1 MKKVLGLVVTERKEI
16 KIENSAPPVGLE
28 PTTSC
33 ILGKHT
39 TTVPR
44 GRLQVVGDGSDFGN

>member
-1 MKKVLGLVVTERKEI
+1 MVIYRTERKEI

-44 GRLQVVGDGSDFGN
+44 GILQVVGDGSDFGN

>member
-1 MKKVLGLVVTERKEI
+1 MKKALGLGYRSGYRTDRRES
-16 KIENSAPPVGLE
+16 KIENLAPPVGLE
-28 PTTSC
+28 PMTSC

-44 GRLQVVGDGSDFGN
+44 GRLQVVYR